1 MIIKDLQLTNFGKF
15 NHKSMS
21 LEPGL
26 NIIYGENEAGKT
38 TFHTFIRGMLFG
50 IEKQRG
56 KASSKDTYSKYEPW
70 DNPSNY
76 QGMMRIESNGVDY
89 RIERNFNRQNKSFKV
104 INEDLGRELTQDEI
118 DKLFT
123 GLDESCYY
131 NTISIS
137 QLGSVTDKELENIL
151 KNYAANLGSTKSMEI
166 DIKEAF
172 TDLDAQKKKIATDN
186 RIGEEYDVD
195 LEFPKGTYDNASQLM
210 DADIGGI
217 PLSELATVEYT
228 NAAQTIMKMDGKYTV
243 TVTASCL
250 SDDKSDIQDAM
261 DQLLTTLDLPDSV
274 SEAKTLMDTMQD
286 DMFGDMGK
294 ALATAVFLVFLVMAM
309 QFESPKYSL
318 MVMLSIPFSLIGA
331 FGLVF
336 ISGIDFSMVGLM
348 GVLTLVGTVV
358 NNGILYVDGVNMMRR
373 RMDVEDALIEA
384 GKTRL
389 RPILITTLTTVISMT
404 PSALGFGGRSSV
416 MMQGMALVIIGG
428 LVAST
433 ILILVLMP
441 VFYLIVYGTSKKDRR
456 EKRQK
461 YYFWKRKTNTEKPLE
476 EV

>member
-1 MIIKDLQLTNFGKF
+1 MDRDTSDIVDMQLDIIRSS
-15 NHKSMS
+15 SMS
-21 LEPGL
+21 MGTSSSS
-26 NIIYGENEAGKT
+26 G
-38 TFHTFIRGMLFG
+38 
-50 IEKQRG
+50 
-56 KASSKDTYSKYEPW
+56 AS
-70 DNPSNY
+70 
-76 QGMMRIESNGVDY
+76 I
-89 RIERNFNRQNKSFKV
+89 
-104 INEDLGRELTQDEI
+104 
-118 DKLFT
+118 
-123 GLDESCYY
+123 
-131 NTISIS
+131 TI
-137 QLGSVTDKELENIL
+137 GSVNLED
-151 KNYAANLGSTKSMEI
+151 A
-166 DIKEAF
+166 KEASEMIQEA
-172 TDLDAQKKKIATDN
+172 TWNIPGVLNVSSDSGNNTTQLRVVVDPLSAMSHGMTPAQVAGGLYSMLSGTTAMTVTSD
-186 RIGEEYDVD
+186 GEEYDVD

-228 NAAQTIMKMDGKYTV
+228 NAAQTIMKNGGQVYRDGNSV
-243 TVTASCL
+243 L
-250 SDDKSDIQDAM
+250 SVCEQSSIQDTM

-384 GKTRL
+384 GQDQTSSDPDHYADNRHLHDTKCPWIWRKKFCYDAGYGTGHHR
-389 RPILITTLTTVISMT
+389 
-404 PSALGFGGRSSV
+404 RSGSV
-416 MMQGMALVIIGG
+416 YDPDSGIE
-428 LVAST
+428 
-433 ILILVLMP
+433 P
-441 VFYLIVYGTSKKDRR
+441 VFYLIVYGTSKKNRR
-456 EKRQK
+456 KKRQK

>member
-1 MIIKDLQLTNFGKF
+1 MT
-15 NHKSMS
+15 
-21 LEPGL
+21 
-26 NIIYGENEAGKT
+26 
-38 TFHTFIRGMLFG
+38 
-50 IEKQRG
+50 
-56 KASSKDTYSKYEPW
+56 
-70 DNPSNY
+70 
-76 QGMMRIESNGVDY
+76 
-89 RIERNFNRQNKSFKV
+89 
-104 INEDLGRELTQDEI
+104 
-118 DKLFT
+118 
-123 GLDESCYY
+123 
-131 NTISIS
+131 
-137 QLGSVTDKELENIL
+137 VTSD
-151 KNYAANLGSTKSMEI
+151 
-166 DIKEAF
+166 
-172 TDLDAQKKKIATDN
+172 
-186 RIGEEYDVD
+186 GEEYDVD

-210 DADIGGI
+210 NADIGGI
-217 PLSELATVEYT
+217 PLSELATIEYT
-228 NAAQTIMKMDGKYTV
+228 NAAQTIMKMDSKYTV

-261 DQLLTTLDLPDSV
+261 DKLLITLDLPDSV
-274 SEAKTLMDTMQD
+274 SESKTLMDTMQD

-404 PSALGFGGRSSV
+404 PSALGIGGRSAV

-441 VFYLIVYGTSKKDRR
+441 VFYLIIYGTSKKDRR

-461 YYFWKRKTNTEKPLE
+461 FYFWKRKTNTEEPLE

>member
-1 MIIKDLQLTNFGKF
+1 MLSG
-15 NHKSMS
+15 
-21 LEPGL
+21 
-26 NIIYGENEAGKT
+26 T
-38 TFHTFIRGMLFG
+38 TAMT
-50 IEKQRG
+50 
-56 KASSKDTYSKYEPW
+56 
-70 DNPSNY
+70 
-76 QGMMRIESNGVDY
+76 
-89 RIERNFNRQNKSFKV
+89 
-104 INEDLGRELTQDEI
+104 
-118 DKLFT
+118 
-123 GLDESCYY
+123 
-131 NTISIS
+131 
-137 QLGSVTDKELENIL
+137 VTSD
-151 KNYAANLGSTKSMEI
+151 
-166 DIKEAF
+166 
-172 TDLDAQKKKIATDN
+172 
-186 RIGEEYDVD
+186 GEEYDVD

-274 SEAKTLMDTMQD
+274 SGAKTLMDTMQD

-358 NNGILYVDGVNMMRR
+358 NNGILYVDGVNMMPPDGCGGCPDRSRQDQTSSDPDHYTDNRHLHDTKCPWIWRKKFCYDAGYGTGHHRR
-373 RMDVEDALIEA
+373 SGSVYDPDSGIDAGILSDRIWNQQEEQT
-384 GKTRL
+384 GKETE
-389 RPILITTLTTVISMT
+389 ILFLEEKNKYRK
-404 PSALGFGGRSSV
+404 AFGRSIK
-416 MMQGMALVIIGG
+416 ALKREGITENRNPLFG
-428 LVAST
+428 LPQA
-433 ILILVLMP
+433 
-441 VFYLIVYGTSKKDRR
+441 
-456 EKRQK
+456 
-461 YYFWKRKTNTEKPLE
+461 
-476 EV
+476 